1 MLFWN
6 KTNGKI
12 GEKMHFFILHNEVL
26 LFNLLKHVQ
35 IISSLQSVCTYV
47 QSGIYSMFS
56 IDPISCFCCLKTM
69 KILKDFKSHSTFLL
83 LSRLFLERKP
93 KLLTVF
99 KELNF
104 TIQVPDLVLSVNI
117 WCLMGFR

>member
-1 MLFWN
+1 M
-6 KTNGKI
+6 
-12 GEKMHFFILHNEVL
+12 LHNEVL

-56 IDPISCFCCLKTM
+56 IAVFAVKKTM

-117 WCLMGFR
+117 WCLMGFRQFYSNHSLDRSQHVCDLIYLI